1 MPHRTIHGREI
12 EYTYAVA
19 AKIHGSSHAEKS
31 EEAKA
36 WMRMYQSAFNEL
48 TNIDMECVT
57 LREENKRL
65 RYENEFMLR
74 LVNEREQAT

>member
-1 MPHRTIHGREI
+1 MPHKTIRGREI

-19 AKIHGSSHAEKS
+19 AKIHGSSHAAKS
-31 EEAKA
+31 KEAKA
-36 WMRMYQSAFNEL
+36 WMMAYQRAFDEL
-48 TNIDMECVT
+48 TNLDMECVT

-65 RYENEFMLR
+65 RHENEFMLR

>member
-1 MPHRTIHGREI
+1 MTHRTIYGREI
-12 EYTYAVA
+12 EYPYAVA

-31 EEAKA
+31 EEANA
-36 WMRMYQSAFNEL
+36 WMMAYQRAFDDL
-48 TNIDMECVT
+48 TNLDMECVT